1 MTDRARPLAFAC
13 GAVACA
19 LLAAAAAGGGGNGAQ
34 GLGELR
40 AVAVSA
46 RPLGRGVEI
55 GSPGTG
61 DAFEVRRVPAEFA
74 PPDAI
79 ATPADAAG
87 LRLATAL
94 PQGSYLTASDLA
106 PTDGGGGSREH
117 GAPPANTT
125 PVEVAVS
132 AAAALAAGGMRPGAL
147 VDVVVAGVPGPGPG
161 AGRTYVAAERVP
173 LLGLARM
180 PAEPGVPERW
190 RATLAL
196 TRPAALEL
204 IRAESLGR
212 SLRLLAR

>member
-1 MTDRARPLAFAC
+1 MFAS

-19 LLAAAAAGGGGNGAQ
+19 LLAAAAAGSGGSDARE
-34 GLGELR
+34 LGELR
-40 AVAVSA
+40 EVAVSS
-46 RPLGRGVEI
+46 RPVGRGVEI
-55 GSPGTG
+55 GSGEADG
-61 DAFEVRRVPAEFA
+61 AFEVRRVPSEFA

-79 ATPADAAG
+79 ASPADAAG
-87 LRLATAL
+87 LRLATPL

-106 PTDGGGGSREH
+106 PSGRAGASREA

-132 AAAALAAGGMRPGAL
+132 GAAALAAGGVRPGAL
-147 VDVVVAGVPGPGPG
+147 VDVVVAGAPGPGPG

-173 LLGLARM
+173 LLTLGRL

-196 TRPAALEL
+196 TRPQALEL